1 MIPWKSAKEAI
12 ALIPEKA
19 SIFVHGAAATPNF
32 LLKEVVAQAN
42 RFDSLTFVHL
52 HTEGEAPYAD
62 EAFAKKFRIVNL
74 FVGANLRNHLDY
86 ERIDYL
92 PCFLSEIPNLF
103 RARQFPLDVALLQ
116 VSPPDQNG
124 YCSLGVSVDVAK
136 AAADSAKIV
145 IAQVNPKMPRVHG
158 DGFLPISRFDA
169 LVKCED
175 PLPQSKQQAP
185 TKEES
190 AIALHVAEL
199 VEDGST
205 LQLGIGAI
213 PNAVARQLQ
222 GRKNLGLHT
231 EMWSDGALS
240 LLRSGAIDNSKK
252 KVHQGKSVSGF
263 LCGTQE
269 LYDFVHDNPSVL
281 QLEVD
286 YVNNPSVIAR
296 NPKVV
301 AINSAVEVD
310 LSGQVC
316 ADSVG
321 HHILSGVGG
330 QMDFMRGA
338 ALSKGGKPIIA
349 MQSCTKNGE
358 SKLVCALRAGAG
370 VVTTRAHVHY
380 LVTEYGVVNLV
391 GKTLRERARALIEI
405 AHPDHREKLERDFW
419 HTHFSRAKKEN
430 P

>member
-12 ALIPEKA
+12 ALIPAKA
-19 SIFVHGAAATPNF
+19 SVFVHGAAATPNF
-32 LLKEVVAQAN
+32 LLKELVSQAD
-42 RFDSLTFVHL
+42 RFHELTFIHL
-52 HTEGEAPYAD
+52 HTEGPALYAA
-62 EAFAKKFRIVNL
+62 ESFSKKFRIVNL
-74 FVGANLRNHLDY
+74 FVGSNLRNQMDY
-86 ERIDYL
+86 DRIDYL
-92 PCFLSEIPNLF
+92 PCFLSEIPSLF
-103 RARQFPLDVALLQ
+103 RNRQYPLDVALLQ
-116 VSPPDQNG
+116 VSPPDESG
-124 YCSLGVSVDVAK
+124 HCSLGVSVDVAK
-136 AAADSAKIV
+136 AAAESAAIL
-145 IAQVNPKMPRVHG
+145 IAQVNPNMPRTHG
-158 DGFLPISRFDA
+158 DGFLPVSRFHALVECDDA
-169 LVKCED
+169 L
-175 PLPQSKQQAP
+175 PISSIRHPS
-185 TKEES
+185 KEEA
-190 AIALHVAEL
+190 AIALHVADL

-205 LQLGIGAI
+205 LQLGIGSI

-222 GRKNLGLHT
+222 SRKNLGLHT

-240 LLRSGAIDNSKK
+240 LLQSGAIDNSKK

-263 LCGTQE
+263 LCGSRE
-269 LYDFVHDNPSVL
+269 LYDFVHDNPSVF

-286 YVNNPSVIAR
+286 YVNNPTVIAR

-349 MQSCTKNGE
+349 MQSCTKAGE
-358 SKLVCALRAGAG
+358 SKIVCALRPGAG

-380 LVTEYGVVNLV
+380 LVTEYGVANLV

-419 HTHFSRAKKEN
+419 HTHFARSKKE
-430 P
+430 